1 VELEK
6 GILRKRKG
14 KYMNYRETIIISA
27 SKAAFIN
34 KTLQSKDMM
43 GEDDTLSFTAGF
55 ADGMEMDIK
64 LCGTQDEEP

>member
-1 VELEK
+1 
-6 GILRKRKG
+6 
-14 KYMNYRETIIISA
+14 MNYRETIIISA